1 MLKETPLAADWR
13 ELLEET
19 VYSGG
24 EWELNCIS
32 TPTPSAMTNVNY
44 TFLAKGVVYT
54 GARPLEETEDIDILL
69 LNYDELKSMVQDGRI
84 REGLMLA
91 PLWKYIAENG

>member
-1 MLKETPLAADWR
+1 
-13 ELLEET
+13 
-19 VYSGG
+19 
-24 EWELNCIS
+24 
-32 TPTPSAMTNVNY
+32 MTNVNY

-54 GARPLEETEDIDILL
+54 GARHLEETEDIDILL